1 MFRIFNV
8 LKKNIKRLMGGD
20 KLRTIDVMIHDGMAK
35 MSLTLKRGSAG
46 DLYVVLANLSSE
58 NKQYS
63 LFEPEEF
70 DQFVAAAVD
79 IRAELAKQEAP
90 KMS

>member
-20 KLRTIDVMIHDGMAK
+20 KLQTIDVMIHDGMTK

-46 DLYVVLANLSSE
+46 DLYVVLLISRLKTSSTAFSNLQSLISSLPLPWIYG
-58 NKQYS
+58 QS
-63 LFEPEEF
+63 
-70 DQFVAAAVD
+70 
-79 IRAELAKQEAP
+79 
-90 KMS
+90 